1 MNSVISLI
9 NDFLTTSPF
18 IPHGHCYLWKPGLV
32 WLHVLSDSLI
42 AIAYYS
48 IPITLFYFVRR
59 REDLP
64 FSWIFLLFATFIIS
78 CGTTHILEVWT
89 LWYPTYWVSGAVKA
103 FTAIVSLWT
112 ALELI
117 PLIPLALALPS
128 PAQLEQTNRALELQI
143 QERRKIEEELRQ
155 SQSQLERR
163 VQERTAALVEMN
175 QQLEQEIQERQK
187 AEAQREQLLER
198 EQIARTTA
206 ESANRLKDEFLAV
219 LSHEIRT
226 PLNPILGWAKLL
238 RGGKLDAEKTQ
249 IALET
254 IERNA
259 QLQTQL
265 IDDLLDISRILRGK
279 LSLNV
284 DTVRLTQTIAAA
296 QETVRLAA
304 EVKEIQIITQ
314 LDPSPKTVMGDTN
327 RLQQVI
333 WNLLSNAVK
342 FTPSGGRIYISLEY
356 QDKQAKIQVQDT
368 GKGIR
373 EDFLPYVFDSFR
385 QADGTTT
392 RNFGG
397 LGLGLA
403 IARQIV
409 ELHGGSIQAESP
421 GEGMGATFT
430 VQLPLSTGLTT
441 PDQESAPYLSDLNLQ
456 NLEILLVDDA
466 ADTRELVSF
475 ILEQQGA
482 AVTSVGSAQE
492 GLAVFMQKNPD
503 LLVSDIGMPEMDGYM
518 LMEKVREWETQQG
531 KTATPAIA
539 LTAYAGE
546 YNAQQAITAGF
557 DSHLSKPVNPQKLIS
572 TILRLIPT

>member
-32 WLHVLSDSLI
+32 WLHLLSDSLI

-59 REDLP
+59 RQDLP

-89 LWYPTYWVSGAVKA
+89 LWYPTYWISGAVKA

-117 PLIPLALALPS
+117 PLVPLALALPS
-128 PAQLEQTNRALELQI
+128 PAQLEQTNRALEQQI
-143 QERRKIEEELRQ
+143 QERRKVEEELRQ
-155 SQSQLERR
+155 SQSQLEQR
-163 VQERTAALVEMN
+163 VQERTAALVEIN
-175 QQLEQEIQERQK
+175 QQLEQEILERQK

-198 EQIARTTA
+198 EQIARTAA

-284 DTVRLTQTIAAA
+284 DKVRLTQTIAAA
-296 QETVRLAA
+296 LETVRLAA

-333 WNLLSNAVK
+333 WNLLSNALK
-342 FTPSGGRIYISLEY
+342 FTPSGGRIYITLEY
-356 QDKQAKIQVQDT
+356 EDKQAKIRVQDT

-373 EDFLPYVFDSFR
+373 PDFLPYVFDSFR

-421 GEGMGATFT
+421 GEGLGATFT
-430 VQLPLSTGLTT
+430 VQLPIACGLAT

-492 GLAVFMQKNPD
+492 GLAVFIQQNPD

-546 YNAQQAITAGF
+546 YNAQQALTAGF